1 MKKGILALGLVMSII
16 FGGIITARADS
27 YVPPTAT
34 FDGRT
39 DISYNYDADDFGS
52 GFYDMLPGEEREQ
65 TICLENIT
73 DRDVDFFM
81 SASVIQSFEDIREA
95 SGGAYHIRLVSVQNG
110 REKVIYGNEEGTDA
124 NVGGVDKEGLKD
136 LNGIVNEWFLAAS
149 LPGQGKA
156 DIRLEVSLEGESHNN
171 TYQDAAGRFQFMF
184 RAGYEEDQIVQV
196 QKKGTDKI
204 ITLLRT
210 VKTGDDSSAEIF
222 LSALILSAGVAGVI
236 FLRRGK
242 RNLPDAKR

>member
-1 MKKGILALGLVMSII
+1 
-16 FGGIITARADS
+16 
-27 YVPPTAT
+27 
-34 FDGRT
+34 
-39 DISYNYDADDFGS
+39 
-52 GFYDMLPGEEREQ
+52 
-65 TICLENIT
+65 
-73 DRDVDFFM
+73 M

-149 LPGQGKA
+149 LPGKGKA